1 MVWESEKKRYKRLQA
16 ERARKRRE
24 IEKEIK
30 VLTKQRDELFEKWVF
45 KKAID
50 EDFVRKEAELVY
62 LNIKQLQ
69 TRYDAI

>member
-1 MVWESEKKRYKRLQA
+1 MVWSEEKRYKRLQA

-30 VLTKQRDELFEKWVF
+30 VLTKQRDELFEKGVF
-45 KKAID
+45 KKAMD
-50 EDFVRKEAELVY
+50 EDFVRKEAERVY
-62 LNIKQLQ
+62 LDIKQLQ

>member
-1 MVWESEKKRYKRLQA
+1 MVWESEEKRYKRLQA

-45 KKAID
+45 KK
-50 EDFVRKEAELVY
+50 
-62 LNIKQLQ
+62 Q
-69 TRYDAI
+69 

>member
-1 MVWESEKKRYKRLQA
+1 MVWSEEKRYKRLQA

-50 EDFVRKEAELVY
+50 EGFVRKEAERVHLD
-62 LNIKQLQ
+62 IKQLQ
-69 TRYDAI
+69 TRHDAI

>member
-1 MVWESEKKRYKRLQA
+1 MVWKSEEKRYKA
-16 ERARKRRE
+16 ERARIRRE
-24 IEKEIK
+24 IENEIK
-30 VLTKQRDELFEKWVF
+30 VLTKQRDELFEKWGF

>member
-1 MVWESEKKRYKRLQA
+1 MVWEPEAKRYKREQA
-16 ERARKRRE
+16 EKARARRE

-45 KKAID
+45 KKSID
-50 EDFVRKEAELVY
+50 EDFVRKEAERVY

-69 TRYDAI
+69 TRHDAI

>member
-50 EDFVRKEAELVY
+50 EDFVRKETESVY

>member
-1 MVWESEKKRYKRLQA
+1 MVWSEEKRYKRLQA

-45 KKAID
+45 KKTID
-50 EDFVRKEAELVY
+50 EDFVRKEAERVY
-62 LNIKQLQ
+62 LDIKQLQ
-69 TRYDAI
+69 TRHDAI

>member
-45 KKAID
+45 KKEID

>member
-1 MVWESEKKRYKRLQA
+1 MVWKSEKHLQA

-24 IEKEIK
+24 IEQEIK

-45 KKAID
+45 KKSID
-50 EDFVRKEAELVY
+50 EDFVRKEAERVY

-69 TRYDAI
+69 TRHDAI

>member
-1 MVWESEKKRYKRLQA
+1 MVWESEEKRYKRLQA

>member
-1 MVWESEKKRYKRLQA
+1 MVWSEEKRYKHLQA

-30 VLTKQRDELFEKWVF
+30 VLTKQRDELFEKWGF

-50 EDFVRKEAELVY
+50 EDFVRKEAERVY
-62 LNIKQLQ
+62 LDIKQLQ
-69 TRYDAI
+69 TRHDAI

>member
-1 MVWESEKKRYKRLQA
+1 MVWSEEKRYKCLQA

-30 VLTKQRDELFEKWVF
+30 VLTKQRDELFEKGVF

-50 EDFVRKEAELVY
+50 EDFVRKEAERVY
-62 LNIKQLQ
+62 LDIKQLQ
-69 TRYDAI
+69 TRHDAI

>member
-50 EDFVRKEAELVY
+50 EDFVRKEAELVC

>member
-30 VLTKQRDELFEKWVF
+30 VLTKQRDELFEKWGF

-50 EDFVRKEAELVY
+50 EDFVRKEAERVY
-62 LNIKQLQ
+62 LDIKQLQ
-69 TRYDAI
+69 TRHDAI